1 MVVHQ
6 GENQRKRDDA
16 RPTHGVPAAFHDE
29 IAAENH
35 LFRERRR
42 DEKRQREHEY
52 LYWEFPRG
60 DGWVAVRWGDW
71 KGLLR
76 EASKGNTRME
86 LYDVKNDL
94 LEEQDV
100 AADHPD
106 IVARM
111 WEFIRASHTEAGNP
125 LFRTTITI
133 PEKID

>member
-1 MVVHQ
+1 MKVHYFPFYSQ
-6 GENQRKRDDA
+6 TFQPHSSVHNLNILQHLVA
-16 RPTHGVPAAFHDE
+16 NNHFH
-29 IAAENH
+29 H
-35 LFRERRR
+35 L
-42 DEKRQREHEY
+42 KEHEY

-76 EASKGNTRME
+76 EASTGNTRME

-94 LEEQDV
+94 LEEHDV

-111 WEFIRASHTEAGNP
+111 WEFIRASHTDIGNP
-125 LFRTTITI
+125 LFQTTITI